1 MPYIEES
8 IDKIIEVFNLDT
20 IKFHELIDIFDK
32 SIESYSNNV
41 IRFFNHNLV
50 YSSGLRVGEVVR
62 LKVKDIYEDRIVL
75 HVVQGEGRKDRYTYI
90 AIPSSIRYS
99 K

>member
-1 MPYIEES
+1 
-8 IDKIIEVFNLDT
+8 
-20 IKFHELIDIFDK
+20 
-32 SIESYSNNV
+32 
-41 IRFFNHNLV
+41 V